1 MLVFLIDK
9 AVLEARAPRSGFE
22 EDAFIFLSLWYSGST
37 FRPPARCESGPFKCK
52 NYLLKIES
60 MHELAGK

>member
-9 AVLEARAPRSGFE
+9 AVLEAQAPRSGFE
-22 EDAFIFLSLWYSGST
+22 EDAFIFLSLRYSGSA
-37 FRPPARCESGPFKCK
+37 FRPPATRESGPFKCK
-52 NYLLKIES
+52 NYLLKIGS